1 MEVTDLTRPSAVAAA
16 PRTARLGRWVGP
28 AVVLLVL
35 TWLAF
40 VFIFPLAWMLTTSFK
55 QPGDELVW
63 PPEWVPSP
71 ATFDNY
77 ANLFS
82 SSTARYFPF
91 LTFIWNS
98 AYIAV
103 ATVVGRVIVCAAA
116 GYAFA
121 RMRFPGRDLAFGML
135 IAALLLP
142 DVVLIIPL
150 YSLYYQLGWLDTHWP
165 LLVSPIFANTFGTF
179 LFRQFFLTLP
189 QELDDAARIDGA
201 NHYQIFW
208 KIAVPL
214 AKPVGA
220 ALAIFTFQSSWN
232 NFTTPVIY
240 ISSINKQTLPVGLQ
254 AFNQEFQT
262 EYSVL
267 MAGAMVA
274 LVPVLVVFVA
284 FQRYFVQGITL
295 TGLKG

>member
-1 MEVTDLTRPSAVAAA
+1 MAELTSSSSVAV
-16 PRTARLGRWVGP
+16 PARRVRVGRRAGP
-28 AVVLLVL
+28 AAFLLVL
-35 TWLAF
+35 ASLAA
-40 VFIFPLAWMLTTSFK
+40 VFAFPLAWMLSTSFK

-63 PPEWVPSP
+63 PPQWIPSP
-71 ATFDNY
+71 ATLENY
-77 ANLFS
+77 INLFS
-82 SSTARYFPF
+82 ASTARYFPF
-91 LTFIWNS
+91 LTFIWHS
-98 AYIAV
+98 AYIAGL
-103 ATVVGRVIVCAAA
+103 TVLGRLIVCAAG

-142 DVVLIIPL
+142 DVILIIPL
-150 YSLYYQLGWLDTHWP
+150 YSLYHQLGWLDTHWP

-201 NHYQIFW
+201 NHFQIFW
-208 KIAVPL
+208 KVAVPL

-240 ISSINKQTLPVGLQ
+240 ITSIRNQTLPVGLQ
-254 AFNQEFQT
+254 AFNQEFYT
-262 EYSVL
+262 EYSLL

-274 LVPVLVVFVA
+274 LIPVLVVFVA